1 MKKLVFATIV
11 AGATVC
17 SSIGIMFL
25 GCGTAPIGDSTGGA
39 GVAGGAGVP
48 GGTAGIYSINLDG
61 SILGQGGRTS
71 QAPTSDANCGSSTSS
86 TSQLPADVLLVL
98 DRSGSMVYSIAD
110 NCYCDKTAQRA
121 AQAGNGTLCSD
132 TSNCT
137 TRWQSVTSG
146 VTTTLTSTPNIRW
159 GLKFFSSPQ
168 QGGGF
173 NAGCNV
179 SNGADVAIGDNS
191 ASSIQTL
198 ISTTQPGNNTPT
210 AAAITAAKKYLDGV
224 TDPNKKVI
232 LLATDGEP
240 NCASGGGGGS
250 DSDVPATKDAIT
262 AAKNAGYPVYVI
274 GIGPSVGNLDS
285 FAEAGGTDKSYPAT
299 SPQALADALSAI
311 SQVVAN
317 CSFTLTTAP
326 KSTSDIAVY
335 LDGAIAPSTDWTY
348 TASSQTVTLTGSSCD
363 AIKNGTSKTVQVYFG
378 CGEAPP
384 TIIK

>member
-1 MKKLVFATIV
+1 
-11 AGATVC
+11 
-17 SSIGIMFL
+17 MFL
-25 GCGTAPIGDSTGGA
+25 GCGTAPIGDTTGGA
-39 GVAGGAGVP
+39 GVSGGAGVP
-48 GGTAGIYSINLDG
+48 GGTAGIYSFNLDG
-61 SILGQGGRTS
+61 SILGQGGRTG
-71 QAPTSDANCGSSTSS
+71 QTPTSDANCGSSTSS

-98 DRSGSMVYSIAD
+98 DRSSSMTYSIAEE
-110 NCYCDKTAQRA
+110 CYCDKTTQRSA
-121 AQAGNGTLCSD
+121 PAGNGPLCSD
-132 TSNCT
+132 TANCS

-159 GLKFFSSPQ
+159 GLKFFSSPK
-168 QGGGF
+168 GSGF
-173 NAGCNV
+173 NAACNV
-179 SNGADVAIGDNS
+179 NQGADVAIGDNS
-191 ASSIQTL
+191 AASIQTL

-240 NCASGGGGGS
+240 NCASGGG
-250 DSDVPATKDAIT
+250 DSDVPGTKAAIT
-262 AAKNAGYPVYVI
+262 AAKDAGYPVYVI
-274 GIGPSVGNLDS
+274 GIGPSVGNLDT

-363 AIKNGTSKTVQVYFG
+363 AIKNGTSKIVQVYFG
-378 CGEAPP
+378 CGEVPP

>member
-1 MKKLVFATIV
+1 
-11 AGATVC
+11 
-17 SSIGIMFL
+17 
-25 GCGTAPIGDSTGGA
+25 
-39 GVAGGAGVP
+39 
-48 GGTAGIYSINLDG
+48 
-61 SILGQGGRTS
+61 
-71 QAPTSDANCGSSTSS
+71 
-86 TSQLPADVLLVL
+86 
-98 DRSGSMVYSIAD
+98 
-110 NCYCDKTAQRA
+110 
-121 AQAGNGTLCSD
+121 
-132 TSNCT
+132 
-137 TRWQSVTSG
+137 
-146 VTTTLTSTPNIRW
+146 LTSTPNIRW

>member
-1 MKKLVFATIV
+1 MT
-11 AGATVC
+11 
-17 SSIGIMFL
+17 
-25 GCGTAPIGDSTGGA
+25 
-39 GVAGGAGVP
+39 
-48 GGTAGIYSINLDG
+48 
-61 SILGQGGRTS
+61 
-71 QAPTSDANCGSSTSS
+71 
-86 TSQLPADVLLVL
+86 
-98 DRSGSMVYSIAD
+98 YSIAEE
-110 NCYCDKTAQRA
+110 CYCDKTTQRSA
-121 AQAGNGTLCSD
+121 PAGNGPLCSD
-132 TSNCT
+132 TANCS

-159 GLKFFSSPQ
+159 GLKFFSSPK
-168 QGGGF
+168 GSGF
-173 NAGCNV
+173 NAACNV
-179 SNGADVAIGDNS
+179 NQGADVAIGDNS
-191 ASSIQTL
+191 AASIQTL

-240 NCASGGGGGS
+240 NCASGGG
-250 DSDVPATKDAIT
+250 DSDVPGTKAAIT
-262 AAKNAGYPVYVI
+262 AAKDAGYPVYVI
-274 GIGPSVGNLDS
+274 GIGPSVGNLDT

-363 AIKNGTSKTVQVYFG
+363 AIKNGTSKIVQVYFG
-378 CGEAPP
+378 CGEVPP